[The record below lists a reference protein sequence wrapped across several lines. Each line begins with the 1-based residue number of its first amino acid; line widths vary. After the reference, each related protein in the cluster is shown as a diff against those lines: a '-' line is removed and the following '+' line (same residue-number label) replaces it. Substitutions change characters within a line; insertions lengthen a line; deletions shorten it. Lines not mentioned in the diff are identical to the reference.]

1 MRHQKGKPPEFLA
14 VEKEVEGIID
24 DLELYSYYQLLD
36 LRPDASAAMVDY
48 NFNIKTVELKRL
60 QKNIHCGAV
69 MLKNLNTLIERMD
82 EAYQVL
88 SDPDRRHE
96 YNVGLELGQLRH
108 RTVVEQRAIPLPKRV
123 ERDQYLEKVT
133 AGLEKKLG
141 QEMLHSGEDEGD
153 ELAPIDGE
161 YLDEAISELGSKL
174 KMDALELHDPG
185 EEDDVSADSDFAG
198 VVLEDIEADLEELG
212 LSKEEL
218 GLQDDNARHEQIEMR
233 RLKEELAHS
242 ASQAVPGVTPLLQSL
257 SAPPPSAAGPAR
269 IRHELSA
276 DPSPPPP
283 AAQPSAPF
291 GSGGVIELAEDDE
304 DEGGLPL
311 RDEEGER
318 PFEDVIQL
326 DDEDL

>member
-24 DLELYSYYQLLD
+24 DLELYSYYQLLE
-36 LRPDASAAMVDY
+36 LRPDSSAAMVDY

-69 MLKNLNTLIERMD
+69 MLQSLNTLIERMD

-108 RTVVEQRAIPLPKRV
+108 LTVVEQRAIPMPKRV
-123 ERDQYLEKVT
+123 DRDQYLEKVT

-153 ELAPIDGE
+153 ELAPIDGD
-161 YLDEAISELGSKL
+161 YLDEAISELGDKL

-185 EEDDVSADSDFAG
+185 EQDDVSADKDFAG
-198 VVLEDIEADLEELG
+198 VMLEDIEADLEELG

-218 GLQDDNARHEQIEMR
+218 GLQDDEARHEQIEMR
-233 RLKEELAHS
+233 RLKEELAQS
-242 ASQAVPGVTPLLQSL
+242 TSQAVPGVTPLLQSL
-257 SAPPPSAAGPAR
+257 SAPPPSAASPAR

-276 DPSPPPP
+276 DPAPEQP
-283 AAQPSAPF
+283 AAPF
-291 GSGGVIELAEDDE
+291 ASGGVIELEEDDQE
-304 DEGGLPL
+304 EGLPL